1 AVDAWQCVGIST
13 NFQSVHELLVYYISN
28 AGLAQQNGVLL
39 IAWSLWIG
47 TMLGKVS
54 NSCRYYKWLG
64 KTTGRL
70 DEMQCGW
77 GFGILVRDPS
87 GHFVKGLSGSLGV
100 GMEPKLIKIMSI
112 REALS
117 WLHEPIA
124 RRLSMLLLN

>member
-1 AVDAWQCVGIST
+1 MRAAKPDGSCSPSFFPM
-13 NFQSVHELLVYYISN
+13 NSN
-28 AGLAQQNGVLL
+28 TLT
-39 IAWSLWIG
+39 IWIG

-70 DEMQCGW
+70 DEIQCGW

-87 GHFVKGLSGSLGV
+87 GHFVKGLSGSLGD
-100 GMEPKLIKIMSI
+100 GMEAKLIKIMSI